1 MCIRDRALA
10 VTPLQMISAVS
21 ALANG
26 GQLMQPYVV
35 ALSLIH
41 I

>member
-10 VTPLQMISAVS
+10 EVGALEGEVGDLQERLYAES
-21 ALANG
+21 
-26 GQLMQPYVV
+26 
-35 ALSLIH
+35 LSLIH